1 MTLLG
6 AAMALAALLLAA
18 AVGLTG
24 WRMLRGPGI
33 ADRAVAMDLL
43 GLLALGATTLVA
55 LAGGHLALLDIALGL
70 GLVGFIGAVGVAAFI
85 TRVARPTPRREP
97 RATEHPP

>member
-1 MTLLG
+1 MTLLDT
-6 AAMALAALLLAA
+6 ALGLSALLLAA

-43 GLLALGATTLVA
+43 GLLAVGATA
-55 LAGGHLALLDIALGL
+55 LAALSGGHLALLDIGLGL

-85 TRVARPTPRREP
+85 TRASRPPEARDD
-97 RATEHPP
+97 